1 MPYIDP
7 TIRGGLDSEINN
19 LVEAIYEMA
28 DHPDYDGVL
37 NYVITTI
44 VAKVM
49 KPDDGWRYRYLT
61 RAHSVFIMAA
71 AEFYRRLVAPYED
84 LAIQKNGDVYDNV

>member
-7 TIRGGLDSEINN
+7 KSRPNLNFHLDA
-19 LVEAIYEMA
+19 LV
-28 DHPDYDGVL
+28 HFLRSQPDSVEGEL
-37 NYVITTI
+37 NYCISYLI
-44 VAKVM
+44 SKSM
-49 KPDDGWRYRYLT
+49 KPLTGWRYCWLA

-84 LAIQKNGDVYDNV
+84 LAIQKNGDVYENI